1 MSGAPPGDR
10 FEHHGVPV
18 ETREQWAARAAA
30 ARAQEEA
37 RQRMAAARAEAEA
50 RQAAEAERRRVEA
63 KDAEQVAAAK
73 RERAAPQTSVL
84 RQRLGLIAVLVLA
97 GGLVVGLDALTRG
110 KANSPSN
117 DSGATP
123 VAPPVTT
130 RVATP
135 SAPPVTT
142 RVATP
147 SAPTPP
153 SKGPPRAPTVEDKL
167 DVWGG
172 LRGNELWS
180 AAPGIDPEAAGWW
193 CVCYKTRSGDDRTAC
208 RRLVGECTALRE
220 MIQTEGSSSILRGSA
235 TPNVCKFVHGPYP
248 WIKLGHLG
256 AWLPSAY
263 SDAPLG
269 DPQLRN
275 RRRATQASVCAL

>member
-1 MSGAPPGDR
+1 M
-10 FEHHGVPV
+10 
-18 ETREQWAARAAA
+18 
-30 ARAQEEA
+30 
-37 RQRMAAARAEAEA
+37 
-50 RQAAEAERRRVEA
+50 
-63 KDAEQVAAAK
+63 
-73 RERAAPQTSVL
+73 L

-117 DSGATP
+117 DPGAVAP

-135 SAPPVTT
+135 SP
-142 RVATP
+142 
-147 SAPTPP
+147 PTPP
-153 SKGPPRAPTVEDKL
+153 ATRSPRTAAVDDPP

-180 AAPGIDPEAAGWW
+180 AAPGIDPEAVGWW
-193 CVCYKTRSGDDRTAC
+193 CVCYKTRNGEDRTAC
-208 RRLVGECTALRE
+208 RRLASECTALRE

-235 TPNVCKFVHGPYP
+235 TPDACKFVHGPYP
-248 WIKLGHLG
+248 WSRLGHPS

-269 DPQLRN
+269 DPLLRN
-275 RRRATQASVCAL
+275 RRRATQASGVCAL